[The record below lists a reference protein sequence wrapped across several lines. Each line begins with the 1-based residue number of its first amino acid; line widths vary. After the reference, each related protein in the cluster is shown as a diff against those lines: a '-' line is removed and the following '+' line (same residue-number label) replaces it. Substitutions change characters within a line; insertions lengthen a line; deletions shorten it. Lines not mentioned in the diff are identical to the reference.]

1 MLTLRRACA
10 VYHDYISKASIF
22 FGHFYHN
29 SVTVGHFPCMAQPLC
44 AKIRTVNERCI
55 LVAEDD
61 APIRQALA
69 DSLSSAGYDVLT
81 AEDGRRAL
89 ELLLT
94 REIDLALLDVNM
106 PQLNGFKLLKIMGKE
121 CPGTP
126 SIIITAHG
134 EERER
139 IKGLELGADDYV
151 VKPFSIAELLARV
164 AAVLR
169 RSPGRQRAAGT
180 ALPFP
185 GGHLDPTTRRA
196 VSNDGSTI
204 SLSEKEYDLFR
215 YFLTHPNRVI
225 AQEELLLRVWG
236 ISTGAAKTRTV
247 PVTLTRLREK
257 LGPTAAAHFEN
268 VRGRGYKWNE
278 QA

>member
-1 MLTLRRACA
+1 M
-10 VYHDYISKASIF
+10 
-22 FGHFYHN
+22 
-29 SVTVGHFPCMAQPLC
+29 
-44 AKIRTVNERCI
+44 NERCI

-61 APIRQALA
+61 EPIRRALA
-69 DSLSSAGYDVLT
+69 DTLAGAGYEVLA

-94 REIDLALLDVNM
+94 REVDLALLDVNM
-106 PQLNGFKLLKIMGKE
+106 PHLTGFQLLKIMAKE
-121 CPGTP
+121 CPGIP
-126 SIIITAHG
+126 SIILTAHG

-151 VKPFSIAELLARV
+151 LKPFSIAELQARI

-169 RSPGRQRAAGT
+169 RVPGRQRAAGT
-180 ALPFP
+180 SLPFP
-185 GGHLDPTTRRA
+185 GGILEPSTRSA
-196 VSNDGSTI
+196 AATDGTPI
-204 SLSEKEYDLFR
+204 PLSEKEFDLFR
-215 YFLTHPNRVI
+215 YFLSHPNRII

-236 ISTGAAKTRTV
+236 ISSTPGKTRTV

-257 LGPTAAAHFEN
+257 IGPDAAACFEN

-278 QA
+278 HA